1 MTSGTTT
8 RSASAYPFLARLIFT
23 ATLAFPSLAGVA
35 FLPGLILAAGFS
47 PFRFHGL
54 RNYK

>member
-1 MTSGTTT
+1 MTSGTIT
-8 RSASAYPFLARLIFT
+8 RSASVYPFLARLIFT

-35 FLPGLILAAGFS
+35 FLLGLILAAGFS
-47 PFRFHGL
+47 PFRFHCL

>member
-1 MTSGTTT
+1 MTGGSTT
-8 RSASAYPFLARLIFT
+8 RSTSAYPFLARLLSS

-35 FLPGLILAAGFS
+35 FLLGLILAAGFS
-47 PFRFHGL
+47 PFRFNSL

>member
-8 RSASAYPFLARLIFT
+8 RNASVSPFLAHLLST

-35 FLPGLILAAGFS
+35 FLLGLILAAGFS
-47 PFRFHGL
+47 PFRFYSL

>member
-1 MTSGTTT
+1 MTSGSTT
-8 RSASAYPFLARLIFT
+8 RSTFAYPFLARLLCS

-35 FLPGLILAAGFS
+35 FLLGLILAAGFS
-47 PFRFHGL
+47 PFRFNGL

>member
-8 RSASAYPFLARLIFT
+8 RSASAYPFLARLLSS

-35 FLPGLILAAGFS
+35 FLLGLLLAAGFS
-47 PFRFHGL
+47 PFRFNCL
-54 RNYK
+54 RNFK